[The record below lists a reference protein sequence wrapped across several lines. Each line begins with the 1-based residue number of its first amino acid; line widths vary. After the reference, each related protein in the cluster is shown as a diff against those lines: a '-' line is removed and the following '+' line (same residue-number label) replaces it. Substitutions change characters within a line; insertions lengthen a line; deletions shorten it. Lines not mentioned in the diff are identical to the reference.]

1 MNKKGMFNESLK
13 KDARGLLSLYEA
25 SFHGLEGETIVDE
38 AWNFAS
44 KHLKDLNLDEVP
56 ANLARHVSHAID
68 MSIHW
73 RPNRLGAR
81 WFMHM
86 YEKQQ
91 DKIPSLLQLAKLDF
105 NIVQSIHK
113 KEVSNLA
120 RWWVELG
127 VNKMTFCRDRLVEHY
142 FWCCSM
148 VFEPQYTAFREMT
161 MKLTCMVTL
170 IDDVYDVYGTLEELE
185 VLTDFIVRFV

>member
-1 MNKKGMFNESLK
+1 MNKKDTFNESLK
-13 KDARGLLSLYEA
+13 KDVRGLLSLYEA

-38 AWNFAS
+38 SCNFAS

-56 ANLARHVSHAID
+56 ANLASHVSHEID
-68 MSIHW
+68 MWIHW

-91 DKIPSLLQLAKLDF
+91 DKIPSLLRLAKLDF

-120 RWWVELG
+120 R
-127 VNKMTFCRDRLVEHY
+127 
-142 FWCCSM
+142 
-148 VFEPQYTAFREMT
+148 YTLALHT
-161 MKLTCMVTL
+161 
-170 IDDVYDVYGTLEELE
+170 
-185 VLTDFIVRFV
+185 